1 MDRSVLSSFFF
12 FTHKQGEDPMKNK
25 DALTEPNRE
34 EDNTN
39 NRRNLHRNPDFQ
51 AFLMKRPYS
60 LLKDN
65 RKKSDKI

>member
-1 MDRSVLSSFFF
+1 
-12 FTHKQGEDPMKNK
+12 MKNK